1 MSLAFDEVKT
11 LVIDVLQLGSHAA
24 DFNQDTILMGN
35 IAEFDSMA
43 VVAILTSIEDM
54 YDVEIDDDEIDVE
67 IFETLGTLYQFIKE
81 KVD

>member
-1 MSLAFDEVKT
+1 MSLAFDEIKT